1 MDDSA
6 TTPPGKGNTTMSADL
21 KEKILNEL
29 IDELEHDKLVL
40 PSLPEVALKVR
51 DTVEDENAGTKDIAK
66 VIATDAALSARL
78 IQVANS
84 PLLRGAKH
92 IDSVDMAVTRMG
104 RTIVKN
110 CVNSLI
116 VQQMFQPTTEVT
128 DKLFREFWEHSTEVA
143 AISQALAGFA
153 RQKPDQAMLAG
164 LVHDIG
170 ALPIIKRAEDVP
182 ELLDNE
188 AMLREIILEIHT
200 RIGTALLTKWDF
212 PAEIIAVAREHEDL
226 KRDKSG
232 APDLVDVVIAANL
245 QSYFGKNHPHAKVS
259 WSTVP
264 AFAHLG
270 LDTEVSVID
279 MEDTGESIKEMQAA
293 LRS

>member
-1 MDDSA
+1 
-6 TTPPGKGNTTMSADL
+6 MSTKL
-21 KEKILNEL
+21 KDTILNDL

-51 DTVEDENAGTKDIAK
+51 DTVEDANASTKELAK
-66 VIATDAALSARL
+66 VISTDAALSARL
-78 IQVANS
+78 IQISNS
-84 PLLRGAKH
+84 PLLRGAKQ
-92 IDSVDMAVTRMG
+92 IESVDMAVTRMG
-104 RTIVKN
+104 RTMVKN
-110 CVNSLI
+110 CVNSII

-153 RQKPDQAMLAG
+153 KQKPDQAMLAG

-170 ALPIIKRAEDVP
+170 ALPIIKRAEDVR
-182 ELLDNE
+182 ELLKDE
-188 AMLREIILEIHT
+188 ALLRNVIAELHT

-212 PAEIIAVAREHEDL
+212 PAEIIAVASEHENI
-226 KRDKSG
+226 KRNTNG
-232 APDLVDVVIAANL
+232 APDLVDVVMAANL
-245 QSYFGKNHPHAKVS
+245 QSYFGKQHPHAKVV
-259 WSTVP
+259 WSEVP
-264 AFAHLG
+264 AFARLG

-279 MEDTGESIKEMQAA
+279 MEETGESIKEMQAA

>member
-1 MDDSA
+1 
-6 TTPPGKGNTTMSADL
+6 MSADL
-21 KEKILNEL
+21 KEKILAEL

-51 DTVEDENAGTKDIAK
+51 DTIDDENASAKDVAK
-66 VIATDAALSARL
+66 IISTDAALSARL
-78 IQVANS
+78 IQVSNS
-84 PLLRGAKH
+84 PLLRGTKQ
-92 IDSVDMAVTRMG
+92 IDSVDMAVARMG
-104 RTIVKN
+104 STMVKN
-110 CVNSLI
+110 CVNSII

-143 AISQALAGFA
+143 AISQALATFA

-182 ELLDNE
+182 ELLDDE
-188 AMLREIILEIHT
+188 AALRELIAQLHT
-200 RIGTALLTKWDF
+200 RIGTALLSKWDF

-226 KRDKSG
+226 QRDHGG
-232 APDLVDVVIAANL
+232 APDLVDVVMAANL
-245 QSYFGKNHPHAKVS
+245 QSYFGKDHPHAQVP
-259 WSTVP
+259 WSEVP
-264 AFAHLG
+264 AFARLG
-270 LDTEVSVID
+270 LDTEISVID

-293 LRS
+293 LR